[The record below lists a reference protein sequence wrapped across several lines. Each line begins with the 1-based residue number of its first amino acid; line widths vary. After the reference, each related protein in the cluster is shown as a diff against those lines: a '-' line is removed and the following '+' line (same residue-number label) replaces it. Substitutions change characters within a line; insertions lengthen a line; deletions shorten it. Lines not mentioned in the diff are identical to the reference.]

1 MNKDDLKWLLIQLV
15 NEIGYESFSDAKFDS
30 LLHDNHHLR
39 LTKCY
44 DWKYANLDIKHFHD
58 FFVDFGALIDC
69 GVIIVTAS
77 GLQSR
82 HQIILRMI
90 KNHK

>member
-1 MNKDDLKWLLIQLV
+1 MPLYSGYYGSIMNKDDLKWLLIQLV

-44 DWKYANLDIKHFHD
+44 D
-58 FFVDFGALIDC
+58 
-69 GVIIVTAS
+69 
-77 GLQSR
+77 
-82 HQIILRMI
+82 
-90 KNHK
+90 

>member
-1 MNKDDLKWLLIQLV
+1 MPLYSGLYGSIMNKDDLKWLLIQLV

-58 FFVDFGALIDC
+58 FLSILVPWL
-69 GVIIVTAS
+69 TAVS
-77 GLQSR
+77 S
-82 HQIILRMI
+82 
-90 KNHK
+90 

>member
-1 MNKDDLKWLLIQLV
+1 MNKDDLKMLLIQLV
-15 NEIGYESFSDAKFDS
+15 NEIGYESFSGAKFDS

-44 DWKYANLDIKHFHD
+44 DWKYANWTSSIFMI
-58 FFVDFGALIDC
+58 FVDFGALIDC
-69 GVIIVTAS
+69 GVIILTAS
-77 GLQSR
+77 GFQSR
-82 HQIILRMI
+82 RQIILIMI